1 VAGTEEAVESEMLR
15 IADEQA
21 PDQQQNSLRTQTNKQ
36 AATVLTANGRI
47 AAATYRITLA
57 QARRIFPILH
67 NRPVDAPEIAASHP
81 AIQVP
86 PNKNKTSLSTTKRTV
101 KHVN

>member
-36 AATVLTANGRI
+36 AATILTANGRI

-67 NRPVDAPEIAASHP
+67 NRPVDAPEIAPSHP
-81 AIQVP
+81 AIQVS
-86 PNKNKTSLSTTKRTV
+86 PNKKTSLSTTKRTV